1 MCVFPRLV
9 GRDELSELFQ
19 SLRKSGIFQPKGCA
33 VAHDICIASAL
44 GNGGF

>member
-19 SLRKSGIFQPKGCA
+19 PLRKSGIFQPKGCA
-33 VAHDICIASAL
+33 VAHDTRIASAL